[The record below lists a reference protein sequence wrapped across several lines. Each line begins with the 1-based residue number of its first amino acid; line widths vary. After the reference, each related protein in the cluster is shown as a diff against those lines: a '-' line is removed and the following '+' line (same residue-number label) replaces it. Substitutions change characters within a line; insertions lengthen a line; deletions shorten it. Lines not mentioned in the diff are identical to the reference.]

1 MGDPADCC
9 LTLTAS
15 KINPIPTIPRQVGF
29 PPVRGDFRDAVTILK
44 IRWFFMAQH
53 LYFRIDAPYDF
64 LWPGTVVRAGRK
76 WIEVLGFRFTYDGR
90 DPLGSGQPEPNSLT
104 FSMVLDYSANLGV
117 NLCLKGG
124 GPPFVAV
131 FETAEGTGHEENVVV
146 GYVLYDAYVGSF
158 QYGGSS
164 SILPTISFTMYFDHI
179 DGYRVPWLAQ
189 PKKGW
194 SSSSTT

>member
-1 MGDPADCC
+1 
-9 LTLTAS
+9 
-15 KINPIPTIPRQVGF
+15 
-29 PPVRGDFRDAVTILK
+29 
-44 IRWFFMAQH
+44 
-53 LYFRIDAPYDF
+53 
-64 LWPGTVVRAGRK
+64 
-76 WIEVLGFRFTYDGR
+76 
-90 DPLGSGQPEPNSLT
+90 
-104 FSMVLDYSANLGV
+104 MVFDYSANPGV
-117 NLCLKGG
+117 NLGLNGSRT
-124 GPPFVAV
+124 FVAV